1 MLARRMFLLGAAGAL
16 ASCGTETTQLVEA
29 DVSQTMR
36 VVYVDVYASS
46 FNKIRGREID
56 VVPEQV
62 VADVKAAVTVALSE
76 QRGQRPVIV
85 QVPVNDMQLVSM
97 GQSYVFGGSSWLR
110 GKIRVV
116 DARTGEEVI
125 PLTDIKAAK
134 SDFAIGGLI
143 GALTTEAVDE
153 DYMATVAAFAQ
164 NIKTRMF
171 GVDEN

>member
-1 MLARRMFLLGAAGAL
+1 MLARRVFLLGAAGAL
-16 ASCGTETTQLVEA
+16 ASCGTETVQLVEA
-29 DVSQTMR
+29 DVGQTMR
-36 VVYVDVYASS
+36 VVYVDAYASS
-46 FNKIRGREID
+46 FRKIRGREID
-56 VVPEQV
+56 VAPEQV
-62 VADVKAAVTVALSE
+62 VEDVKAAVMAALSD
-76 QRGQRPVIV
+76 QRGQRAVIV
-85 QVPVNDMQLVSM
+85 QVPVNDMQLVSI

-125 PLTDIKAAK
+125 PLTDIKASK

-153 DYMATVAAFAQ
+153 DYAATVAAFAQ